1 MKKLYIILA
10 ALTIFSSQAKGEQFP
25 NISGEMLTEIRGDKI
40 IEINGADPNINKTA
54 GYLNVELKSAIN
66 FNKEWS
72 LKNSINFL
80 PASRRQYIYPE
91 RSRFIL
97 GSEKGINRGV
107 NVDDSSL
114 VVEEIKIAYE
124 NEDMKFSAGKI
135 NPTFATLYR
144 RNKRIGYFITDFT
157 EDYEITEQIG
167 YSLSSILEDTEITL
181 NNFFSDTTGLSDSGL
196 NGRSKR
202 NRNDNTAGNTGTL
215 SSYSVTI
222 EGRDFFEI
230 DNLFYNVGYRSLGV
244 NKDVRDLSREVG
256 YTMNLEYLYKLGRST
271 FLIPLMEVVKIENF
285 TGKLDRDAQYITTS
299 LIFKYQG
306 WNSSASYINR
316 KIDNNYAA
324 APTNNS
330 KDSILQFNIGYKFKN
345 NMALDVSRAAIEE
358 DKVKATAIGAILSY
372 FYEF

>member
-1 MKKLYIILA
+1 
-10 ALTIFSSQAKGEQFP
+10 
-25 NISGEMLTEIRGDKI
+25 
-40 IEINGADPNINKTA
+40 
-54 GYLNVELKSAIN
+54 
-66 FNKEWS
+66 
-72 LKNSINFL
+72 
-80 PASRRQYIYPE
+80 
-91 RSRFIL
+91 
-97 GSEKGINRGV
+97 
-107 NVDDSSL
+107 
-114 VVEEIKIAYE
+114 
-124 NEDMKFSAGKI
+124 MKFSAGKI